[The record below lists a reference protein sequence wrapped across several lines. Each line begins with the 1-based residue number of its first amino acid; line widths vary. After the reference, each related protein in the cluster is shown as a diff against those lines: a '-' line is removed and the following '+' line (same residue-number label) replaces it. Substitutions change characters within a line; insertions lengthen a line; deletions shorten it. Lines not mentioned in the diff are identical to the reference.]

1 MRQYRFQATESTVEA
16 LRALRGAWRG
26 MSIAEQEVQVVLQD
40 GRVVRVATE
49 AADVEDRF
57 EAFRITADVG
67 PNAGVFGVPMEDFIS
82 GGNDVVLFTGASWSE
97 ADGTVRGEGIAEG
110 STMHFSGHPGQLSES
125 AEVVCLTTDAVV
137 VASSAG
143 RGMLLRLGL
152 RPGSIDVERDPVKV
166 REFLV
171 QRGYENHS

>member
-26 MSIAEQEVQVVLQD
+26 MAIAEDALHVVLQD
-40 GRVVRVATE
+40 GRVVHVTTE

-57 EAFRITADVG
+57 EAFRIMATLA

-97 ADGTVRGEGIAEG
+97 ALDAVRGEGIAEG
-110 STMHFSGHPGQLSES
+110 STMHFSGHPGQLSET

-137 VASSAG
+137 IASSAG
-143 RGMLLRLGL
+143 RGMLIRLGL
-152 RPGSIDVERDPVKV
+152 RPGTLAVERDPDTV

-171 QRGYENHS
+171 QRGYENS